1 MRARQFPPRQLDSNA
16 PKRGSNQNFTTGL
29 TLGTNLRLRMASQ
42 CFIACLLVLI
52 ASRASAQTATPN
64 TSAPQNPPANSAQQ
78 KPDRVTTTVVVH
90 GEVKDD
96 YLSDTG
102 IASGLD
108 STPLSETPLSVTAVT
123 SALMSDQISRVLSDV
138 IKNDASV
145 GEDYAPVGY
154 YGDYQIRGFPI
165 DLATS
170 LQINGMTIA
179 GEQDVPLENKQRV
192 EFVKGIAG
200 LESGVASA
208 GGVINYA
215 TKEPNRGERP
225 TLDVATDQRGSSYGS
240 TEFLV
245 PGFHGNSGLLI
256 TAAGE
261 DIHTYVEGANGWRGM
276 GAANGRW
283 QLSDATELMTDFEYQ
298 HKVERSEAG
307 YQLLGGTTVPSPVYP
322 SVMLGFQP
330 WSKPNTF
337 DTFNAG
343 ARLQHKLSANWSLR
357 FGGSYSHSLIDDNVI
372 WPYGPALDANGNSLC
387 PDSPYYFFCPDGSY
401 EIYDYRSP
409 GELRIDTL
417 GEALLQGHFTTGKI
431 SHDVVGGGSLFH
443 RSVDLSPSIVYTP
456 LGVENVY
463 QPNIPYAPENPYQQA
478 GPSTLAD
485 FNHQSSAIVQERAHL
500 PGNVV
505 FQAGGR
511 FVQVTDFNYTAPRT
525 LWLPQYGATYSP
537 AHGFMLYGNYSA
549 LLSLGPQAPW
559 WVDNANLFLTPFM
572 TRQSEIGAKYEHT
585 VLLTAALFRMR
596 QPFFYPRV
604 IQTADS
610 FCPTNLLT
618 GGDVMPG
625 DLCFES
631 EGHETHDGIELNA
644 QGKAA
649 NWIQLSASATALRAI
664 SSNTGTPAFDNKQ
677 VINVPRFHTALFADV
692 LVAHARGLHIM
703 PGWSYT
709 SRKEATRDDLVS
721 VGGYNLFN
729 LGARYTPGGESGRL
743 TFHLYADNILD
754 KRYWKD
760 TGASYGDTFIHQGAP
775 TTVRLSAHYTF

>member
-1 MRARQFPPRQLDSNA
+1 M
-16 PKRGSNQNFTTGL
+16 
-29 TLGTNLRLRMASQ
+29 
-42 CFIACLLVLI
+42 
-52 ASRASAQTATPN
+52 
-64 TSAPQNPPANSAQQ
+64 QQ

-96 YLSDTG
+96 YLSDAGTAG
-102 IASGLD
+102 SLD
-108 STPLSETPLSVTAVT
+108 NTPIRETPLSVTDVT
-123 SALMSDQISRVLSDV
+123 SAVMSDQVSRVLSDV
-138 IKNDASV
+138 VKNDASV

-154 YGDYQIRGFPI
+154 YGDFEIRGFPI
-165 DLATS
+165 DLATGM
-170 LQINGMTIA
+170 QINGMTIA

-192 EFVKGIAG
+192 EIVKGIAG

-208 GGVINYA
+208 GGVIDYA
-215 TKEPNRGERP
+215 TKEPFAGQRP
-225 TLDVATDQRGSSYGS
+225 SFDLATDHRRSSYGS
-240 TEFLV
+240 TEFPV

-261 DIHTYVEGANGWRGM
+261 NIHTYVEGANGWRGM

-283 QLSDATELMTDFEYQ
+283 QLSADTQLTTDFEYQ

-307 YQLLGGTTVPSPVYP
+307 YQLLGGTAVPTPVYP

-343 ARLQHKLSANWSLR
+343 ARLERRLAANWNLR

-372 WPYGPALDANGNSLC
+372 WPYGPALDADGNSLC

-409 GELRIDTL
+409 GELRIDAL
-417 GEALLQGHFTTGKI
+417 GEALLQGHFTTGKF
-431 SHDVVGGGSLFH
+431 SHDIVIGGSLFH
-443 RSVDLSPSIVYTP
+443 RSVDLSPSIVYIP
-456 LGVENVY
+456 LGVENLY
-463 QPNIPYAPENPYQQA
+463 QPNVPYAPESPYQQA

-485 FNHQSSAIVQERAHL
+485 FNHQGSAIVQERAHL

-505 FQAGGR
+505 LQAGGR
-511 FVQVTDFNYTAPRT
+511 FVQVTDFNYTGPRT

-537 AHGFMLYGNYSA
+537 LRDLTLYGNYGA

-559 WVDNANLFLTPFM
+559 WVDNSSLFLTPFM

-585 VLLTAALFRMR
+585 ILLTAALFRMR
-596 QPFFYPRV
+596 QPFFYPRI
-604 IQTADS
+604 IQAADS
-610 FCPTNLLT
+610 FCPTNLMT
-618 GGDVMPG
+618 GGDVIPG
-625 DLCFES
+625 DQCFES

-649 NWIQLSASATALRAI
+649 NWIQLSASATAMRAI
-664 SSNTGTPAFDNKQ
+664 SNSTGTPTFDNQQ

-692 LVAHARGLHIM
+692 LVPHARGLHLM

-721 VGGYNLFN
+721 VRGYNLFN
-729 LGARYTPGGESGRL
+729 LGARYSPGGEAGRVTL
-743 TFHLYADNILD
+743 HIYADNILD
-754 KRYWKD
+754 KRFWKD

-775 TTVRLSAHYTF
+775 TTVRLSAHYRF